1 MTTQPPRHA
10 SGTKYGGG
18 SKAQAR
24 RESRTPPSNLYE
36 LKSMIA
42 KREVVFPGEL
52 ERVMRA
58 VLDQPEFI
66 AFSTATSIAGKC
78 GVSRTTVVRL
88 ASHLGFGKFRDF
100 KNLFR
105 EHFKEAAN
113 AGR

>member
-1 MTTQPPRHA
+1 MTTLPPRLA
-10 SGTKYGGG
+10 SGVKAGGAG
-18 SKAQAR
+18 LAGRR
-24 RESRTPPSNLYE
+24 RESRCPPSSLYE

-42 KREVVFPGEL
+42 RRKVVFPGEL

-58 VLDQPEFI
+58 ILDQPEFI
-66 AFSTATSIAGKC
+66 AFGTAASIAGRC